1 MIRKKGCGMGTTAYN
16 GIISQETIDRAA
28 QLLLDAAP
36 AGSEVILFGSYA
48 RGNAAEHS
56 DVDFLV
62 VEPYV
67 NGQRREMV
75 RLREVLR
82 PLRIPAEVLVV
93 SFAGFEAWKD
103 QVNTIP
109 HEADRKGRRYR
120 HAG

>member
-1 MIRKKGCGMGTTAYN
+1 MSTTTRQ
-16 GIISQETIDRAA
+16 GLIPQETIDRAA
-28 QLLLDAAP
+28 QLLLEAAP
-36 AGSEVILFGSYA
+36 KGSEVILFGSYA

-62 VEPYV
+62 LEPYV

-82 PLRIPAEVLVV
+82 PLRIPVDVLVV
-93 SFAGFEAWKD
+93 SFEGFEAWKS

-109 HEADRKGRRYR
+109 HEANRAGRRYR

>member
-1 MIRKKGCGMGTTAYN
+1 MSLTTRR
-16 GIISQETIDRAA
+16 GLIPQETIDQAA
-28 QLLLDAAP
+28 RLLLEAAP

-48 RGNAAEHS
+48 RGNAAAHS

-62 VEPYV
+62 VEPFV

-82 PLRIPAEVLVV
+82 PLRIPVEVLVV
-93 SFAGFEAWKD
+93 SFEGFEAWKS
-103 QVNTIP
+103 QVNTIVY
-109 HEADRKGRRYR
+109 EADREGRRYR